1 MKLPPRSPVEVPI
14 RLGVASIARRGLL
27 YIDQASRKLAVR
39 TPWGTTLLGGGGT
52 GDLVSTNNLSDVASA
67 RAALQNLGAPLPA
80 LTSIGTWTLDE
91 DGSHIREA
99 SGGSTFS
106 HKVQYITAPA
116 TPWVLAVECSGYVSS
131 DATYGLWA
139 RRSSNGKVVTWSLR
153 SGATEIHV
161 YRWTDVNTFSAD
173 AHTSSLPTIP
183 GRRVLAMASDGTTLT
198 FHHLTG
204 VGMGDV
210 ATLPTA
216 SASETIATHL
226 GGDPDQIGFYLDTY
240 NAEGFATLARMRS
253 Y

>member
-1 MKLPPRSPVEVPI
+1 MSPPPRFPLELPI
-14 RLGVASIARRGLL
+14 RLGGAAAARRGLL
-27 YIDQASRKLAVR
+27 YVDQATRKLAMR

-52 GDLVSTNNLSDVASA
+52 GDLVSTNNLSDVASV
-67 RAALQNLGAPLPA
+67 RTALQNLGAPLPA

-91 DGSHIREA
+91 DGSHIRVA

-106 HKVQYITAPA
+106 HKVQYIAAPS
-116 TPWVLAVECSGYVSS
+116 TPWTLAVEISGYVSS

-153 SGATEIHV
+153 SGAAEIHV

-183 GRRVLAMASDGTTLT
+183 GRRVLAMASDGTTLNL
-198 FHHLTG
+198 HHLSG
-204 VGMGDV
+204 VGMGGV

-226 GGDPDQIGFYLDTY
+226 GGNPDQIGVYVDGY
-240 NAEGFATLARMRS
+240 NAEAFMTLFRMRT